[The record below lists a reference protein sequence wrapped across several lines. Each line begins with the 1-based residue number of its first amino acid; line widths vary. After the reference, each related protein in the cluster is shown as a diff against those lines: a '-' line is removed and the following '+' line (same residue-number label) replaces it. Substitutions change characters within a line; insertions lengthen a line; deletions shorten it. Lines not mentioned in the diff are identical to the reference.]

1 MITVM
6 LTVNH
11 SRAQEHSGRVIP
23 PVAVPLIAAE
33 QRIDQLMSGAIGR
46 GLIAGGVVLIGSPKE
61 TLLVKAYGRTHPA
74 DAGKL
79 LTADALFDVASLTK
93 VMAVA
98 PAILKLAE
106 ERRLS
111 LVDPL
116 VKWFP
121 EFDGNGKSD
130 LLVWHLLTHTS
141 GLDDFSLAVA
151 DPMKSLLS
159 GVGAQKLKGEL
170 GSRFKYADVN
180 FILLGE
186 LVRRVSGQTLDKFV
200 TATIY
205 APLGMRESGFQPDL
219 LRQDRCAPTLIGEN
233 TFLVG
238 QPQDYLS
245 RQLGGIA
252 GHAGLFSSAAD
263 MGIFCR
269 MIMGGGSLNGRRV
282 LSERTVE
289 QMTAPYFSRSGR
301 VIRGLGWDIA
311 SPFSSPKGNGFS
323 PGSFGHTGYSG
334 TSIWIDPY
342 SELFVVLLTVR
353 LDYINI
359 HNFSQLRSNLSS
371 LALDA
376 YGIVKEFNDL
386 AE

>member
-1 MITVM
+1 VT
-6 LTVNH
+6 
-11 SRAQEHSGRVIP
+11 
-23 PVAVPLIAAE
+23 
-33 QRIDQLMSGAIGR
+33 
-46 GLIAGGVVLIGSPKE
+46 
-61 TLLVKAYGRTHPA
+61 
-74 DAGKL
+74 
-79 LTADALFDVASLTK
+79 
-93 VMAVA
+93 

-106 ERRLS
+106 DHRLS

-116 VKWFP
+116 IKWFP
-121 EFDGNGKSD
+121 EFAGTGKIE
-130 LLVWHLLTHTS
+130 LLVWHLMTHTS
-141 GLDDFSLAVA
+141 GLDDFSLATA
-151 DPMKSLLS
+151 DPMKSLLN
-159 GVGAQKLKGEL
+159 GVGVQKLKGEL

-200 TATIY
+200 TSTIY
-205 APLGMRESGFQPDL
+205 APLGMRETGFQPDL
-219 LRQDRCAPTLIGEN
+219 LRQDRCAPTLIGEG

-263 MGIFCR
+263 MGLFCR

-301 VIRGLGWDIA
+301 VVRGLGWDIT

-334 TSIWIDPY
+334 ASIWIDPRA
-342 SELFVVLLTVR
+342 ELFVVLLTVR
-353 LDYINI
+353 LDYKNI
-359 HNFSQLRSNLSS
+359 HEFSQLRSNLSS